1 MFASELTN
9 RNKIKIEGRW
19 FKISRVWEVGSE
31 IEVSVSAGYIRFSK
45 EQKVEAK

>member
-1 MFASELTN
+1 MQASNLTN

-19 FKISRVWEVGSE
+19 FKINRVWAVGEE
-31 IEVSVSAGYIRFSK
+31 IEISVSAGYIRFIK